1 MRSEKEIAGG
11 SAIESPPSK
20 ELELRKSEVDLGF
33 LRVGL
38 KEGIGGGC
46 IYGCATEAEAS
57 ASDERERERVCI
69 IQGRNRENGGYLR
82 FCHWRE
88 EMSRNW
94 REERVEGGGPTRE
107 LKT

>member
-46 IYGCATEAEAS
+46 IYSSATEAEAS
-57 ASDERERERVCI
+57 ASDEREREGLYNTRKESGEWGIFTVLPLE
-69 IQGRNRENGGYLR
+69 GRDQ
-82 FCHWRE
+82 
-88 EMSRNW
+88 
-94 REERVEGGGPTRE
+94 
-107 LKT
+107 